1 MHCYVFDVLIKYI
14 INIEV
19 HFVGYLYTLWIRLM
33 HERLNMLKKKKKASF
48 SCCLCFQQGRWMKL
62 LLGNDQWKFFCLEDS
77 DFCEDYI
84 LMHCK
89 ITGWKPGKYVSILF
103 LKCKLLCVCV
113 CFLWG
118 GVSSWKCLWLWL
130 FSLMCHW
137 LNLGITLPHVKD
149 NLM

>member
-62 LLGNDQWKFFCLEDS
+62 LLGNDQ
-77 DFCEDYI
+77 
-84 LMHCK
+84 
-89 ITGWKPGKYVSILF
+89 
-103 LKCKLLCVCV
+103 
-113 CFLWG
+113 
-118 GVSSWKCLWLWL
+118 
-130 FSLMCHW
+130 
-137 LNLGITLPHVKD
+137 
-149 NLM
+149 